1 MNTFFKDLFG
11 DRDFL
16 KRTWLIVLPVTI
28 QQMLSMLTN
37 LVDNVMIGRLGEVE
51 MGAVGLA
58 GKVFFIVTVAVF
70 GVSSGMSVLSAQY
83 WGNDDI
89 PNIRRVVGLG
99 SCLSIGFAVILML
112 LCLVFPEKA
121 MSVFTDS
128 PRLIET
134 GAVYLRITAL
144 AWPFMA
150 LSETLATGL
159 RTMDVV
165 KPRAIVSAIAI
176 AVNVVFNY
184 ILIFGKLGM
193 PALGV
198 AGAAIA
204 TLIARVV
211 ETILMIACLKI
222 VKSPLWCDI
231 REYFGFTKEMLSQF
245 MNRSIAVCI
254 NDTLWGIGYSLHAL
268 TYGRMGESAA
278 AAFSVVSIFSDIEIV
293 GLLGL
298 STACAVILGNELGA
312 NNLKKAEKYSR
323 YYMVLGFMIGIVI
336 CIITLAVAAPVAS
349 VYNFGPQAM
358 EMTISTLMILAISLL
373 WRADNNITIVGILR
387 AGGDTKACA
396 LIDLL
401 PMWLVSVPA
410 VMITGLWLHW
420 PLWAVYL
427 IQQSDEFIK
436 LFASLARIRTGKWLR
451 NLNVEL
457 EAHI

>member
-427 IQQSDEFIK
+427 VQQSDEFIK

>member
-176 AVNVVFNY
+176 AVNVIFNY

>member
-436 LFASLARIRTGKWLR
+436 LFVSLARIRTGKWLR

>member
-112 LCLVFPEKA
+112 LCIVFPEKA

-165 KPRAIVSAIAI
+165 KPRAVVSGIAI

-436 LFASLARIRTGKWLR
+436 LFVSLARIRTGKWLR